1 MMAAAVGCGLLPLG
15 CVKEDVAPLGEQH
28 NVAVQLNVGTRAVS
42 EADGPP
48 TEDEAANHTLRVKAI
63 DTGHHLQ
70 VRRCADG

>member
-42 EADGPP
+42 EADGTMTRRQSIRSASMPSSVENRQG
-48 TEDEAANHTLRVKAI
+48 TTLR
-63 DTGHHLQ
+63 TT
-70 VRRCADG
+70 